1 MSTAHDAPACSLD
14 HGYRAVPVRI
24 GRVSDLIGVRSV
36 TVCMVLLVVT
46 VTLGIVSLGLGT
58 YHLSPGEVVEALV
71 YTDADPQ
78 ARMVV
83 FEWRLPRML
92 FAVACGVAL
101 AISGAIFQSLT
112 RNPLG
117 SPDIIGFST
126 GSYAG
131 VVILTLWIGS
141 ARYYDMAAAALV
153 GGIITAAV
161 VYLLAISRGKVQSF
175 RLIIMGIGVGAL
187 LSSLTSALMLS
198 ADVKSAMLTAVW
210 AAGSLNGLGHA
221 HLWPML
227 ALLVVVLV
235 LVALVAPG
243 VRQLELGDDTARN
256 LGIRTNRVR
265 ASAVIVGVA
274 LTALVTAAAGPIS
287 FIALAAPQ
295 IARRMVGGT
304 GLMLIPSALVGAF
317 VLLAS
322 DVIAQRLG
330 FPVGVVTVSV
340 GGAYLVWLLA
350 SEYRKRT

>member
-1 MSTAHDAPACSLD
+1 VRRVD
-14 HGYRAVPVRI
+14 HGYRAVPVRM

-36 TVCMVLLVVT
+36 IVCTMLFVVT
-46 VTLGIVSLGLGT
+46 VGLGIVSLGMGT
-58 YHLSPGEVVEALV
+58 YELSPGQVLEALI

-78 ARMVV
+78 VRMLV

-92 FAVACGVAL
+92 FAIACGIAL
-101 AISGAIFQSLT
+101 AIAGAIFQSLT

-161 VYLLAISRGKVQSF
+161 VYLLAISRGKVQTF

-187 LSSLTSALMLS
+187 LSSLTSALMLT

-210 AAGSLNGLGHA
+210 AAGSLNGLGHT

-227 ALLVVVLV
+227 AALVLILA

-295 IARRMVGGT
+295 IARRLVGGS
-304 GLMLIPSALVGAF
+304 GLLLLPSALVGA
-317 VLLAS
+317 VILLAS
-322 DVIAQRLG
+322 DVVAQQLG
-330 FPVGVVTVSV
+330 FPVGIVTVSV
-340 GGAYLVWLLA
+340 GGAYLIWLLA
-350 SEYRKRT
+350 SEYRKRA